1 MTHLVLCLEND
12 RSAEKIQDG
21 VRYQASLR
29 QKATIQHGI
38 AAKRSSAKE
47 NNEATKAVKRSKAT
61 YIVDSVKFDS
71 KATEEQLA
79 LDLTEQDLGTEET
92 HKILQCKVR

>member
-1 MTHLVLCLEND
+1 L
-12 RSAEKIQDG
+12 AEKIQDG
-21 VRYQASLR
+21 VRYQASLWR
-29 QKATIQHGI
+29 KAEIQQGI
-38 AAKRSSAKE
+38 AAKRASAKE

-61 YIVDSVKFDS
+61 YIVDSIKYDS

-79 LDLTEQDLGTEET
+79 LDLTEEDQGTEET